1 MKARQSASTVKST
14 GRVHRMG
21 RNHKSCFVLNFL
33 PSKIKQGIHAKP
45 NSPMKKRLNLW
56 LGHESVAD
64 TLLLQMRTPASEN
77 EEWQGKKAKRH
88 MWHPSPHLRSTAC
101 THPASQSEG
110 KNECGAPNT
119 LRSCNE
125 NMLKVWISHARY
137 LSQTLQRHIRWAAP
151 HFPPDIM
158 EIHFMDITH

>member
-45 NSPMKKRLNLW
+45 NSPMEKKVKSLIRPWVSGWHAPSSDENSGIRKWRVTAEKGQTPRVTPVSPSEEHRL
-56 LGHESVAD
+56 
-64 TLLLQMRTPASEN
+64 
-77 EEWQGKKAKRH
+77 
-88 MWHPSPHLRSTAC
+88 HPC
-101 THPASQSEG
+101 SQSEG
-110 KNECGAPNT
+110 KNECGAPDT

-137 LSQTLQRHIRWAAP
+137 LSQTLQRHTSAGP
-151 HFPPDIM
+151 LHTFSQ
-158 EIHFMDITH
+158 T